1 MSTQPGAARVVV
13 IGAGIVGNSL
23 VYHLA
28 RLGWKDIVQ
37 IEKGPLPNPGG
48 STGHASNFIFLTDHS
63 REMTELTADSVE
75 QYKELGVFTQ
85 SGGIEVARTPE
96 RMEELKR
103 RMASSRSW
111 GIESELVTPEQIKEM
126 VPYINTDIILGG
138 FSTPGIGVVD
148 SLRAGTLMR
157 ERAQALGALRL
168 SPMTEVTGIDVED
181 GHVTRVRTDKGDF
194 EADIVV
200 IAAGVW
206 SPRLAEMAGA
216 AIPLT
221 PAVHQMI
228 SVGPVPMLADT
239 VGEITYPIVRDMDTN
254 CYERQHG
261 SDMEVGSYAHR
272 AILMDADEIPSI
284 AESKLSPTELP
295 FTQEDFELQM
305 EQALELIPDIL
316 GDERVGIRHADQ
328 RAAVAD
334 AGRDADPRRDARGQG
349 PVGRGRDLDQGG
361 ARDRPDG
368 RRVDDRREAR
378 DRPARLRHRPL
389 PRPPEGPPPRQGAL
403 GRGLQQ
409 DLRHRPPGRA
419 VGEQP
424 GRPAQPVQRPR
435 ARARRG
441 LLRDGR
447 LGAAVLVRLQRA
459 APRGVRRPGHAPRRR
474 VGVALVV
481 ADHQRRA
488 PRHARPGRDGRPVGV
503 RDLRHH
509 RTRARSTTSSRW
521 PSPRWTS
528 RSAGSSTR
536 RCSTRP
542 AGSSRT

>member
-28 RLGWKDIVQ
+28 RLGWKNITQ

-63 REMTELTADSVE
+63 REMTALTADSVA
-75 QYKELGVFTQ
+75 QYKEMGVFTQ

-111 GIESELVTPEQIKEM
+111 GIESELLTPAEIKAL
-126 VPYINTDIILGG
+126 VPYINADIILGG

-148 SLRAGTLMR
+148 SLRAGTIMR
-157 ERAQALGALRL
+157 ERAQALGALTL
-168 SPMTEVTGIDVED
+168 APMTEVTGIDVED
-181 GHVTRVRTDKGDF
+181 GRVTRVRTDKGDF
-194 EADIVV
+194 DADIVV

-228 SVGPVPMLADT
+228 SVGPVPLLADT

-316 GDERVGIRHADQ
+316 GDERVGIRHA
-328 RAAVAD
+328 
-334 AGRDADPRRDARGQG
+334 
-349 PVGRGRDLDQGG
+349 
-361 ARDRPDG
+361 
-368 RRVDDRREAR
+368 
-378 DRPARLRHRPL
+378 
-389 PRPPEGPPPRQGAL
+389 
-403 GRGLQQ
+403 
-409 DLRHRPPGRA
+409 
-419 VGEQP
+419 
-424 GRPAQPVQRPR
+424 
-435 ARARRG
+435 
-441 LLRDGR
+441 
-447 LGAAVLVRLQRA
+447 
-459 APRGVRRPGHAPRRR
+459 
-474 VGVALVV
+474 
-481 ADHQRRA
+481 
-488 PRHARPGRDGRPVGV
+488 
-503 RDLRHH
+503 
-509 RTRARSTTSSRW
+509 
-521 PSPRWTS
+521 
-528 RSAGSSTR
+528 
-536 RCSTRP
+536 
-542 AGSSRT
+542 

>member
-1 MSTQPGAARVVV
+1 MADHAVRPPVATVRATGPRRVRLSTSPDAARVVV

-23 VYHLA
+23 AYHLA
-28 RLGWKDIVQ
+28 RLGWKNIVQ

-63 REMTELTADSVE
+63 REMTALTADSVE
-75 QYKELGVFTQ
+75 QYKEMGVFTQ

-126 VPYINTDIILGG
+126 VPYINADIILGG

-148 SLRAGTLMR
+148 SLRAGTIMR
-157 ERAQALGALRL
+157 ERAQALGALTL
-168 SPMTEVTGIDVED
+168 APMTEVTGIDVED

-216 AIPLT
+216 TIPLT

-228 SVGPVPMLADT
+228 SVGPVPLLADT

-284 AESKLSPTELP
+284 AESALSPTELP
-295 FTQEDFELQM
+295 FTEEDFELQM

-316 GDERVGIRHADQ
+316 GDERVGIRYAINGLLSLTPDGMPILGETSEVKGLWSC
-328 RAAVAD
+328 AAVWIKEAP
-334 AGRDADPRRDARGQG
+334 GIARAVAEWMTHGWSEI
-349 PVGRGRDLDQGG
+349 DLHGSDI
-361 ARDRPDG
+361 ARFYEHHKTRAHI
-368 RRVDDRREAR
+368 EAR
-378 DRPARLRHRPL
+378 TA
-389 PRPPEGPPPRQGAL
+389 EGF
-403 GRGLQQ
+403 
-409 DLRHRPPGRA
+409 
-419 VGEQP
+419 
-424 GRPAQPVQRPR
+424 
-435 ARARRG
+435 
-441 LLRDGR
+441 
-447 LGAAVLVRLQRA
+447 
-459 APRGVRRPGHAPRRR
+459 
-474 VGVALVV
+474 
-481 ADHQRRA
+481 
-488 PRHARPGRDGRPVGV
+488 
-503 RDLRHH
+503 
-509 RTRARSTTSSRW
+509 
-521 PSPRWTS
+521 
-528 RSAGSSTR
+528 
-536 RCSTRP
+536 
-542 AGSSRT
+542 